1 MASTDTALL
10 PSGVDF
16 TGTTVGLAKV
26 SAMCSQS
33 SGAVNQ
39 VRGSAQVCWT
49 EAVAGWGGGGQGRS
63 QDLGFDAEHVRAG
76 QGTQVQHSAPYC
88 ALAG

>member
-1 MASTDTALL
+1 MSELGAGPHRPWGRGLGHELGVAPTDTALL

-49 EAVAGWGGGGQGRS
+49 EAVAGPGVRGGHEAWG
-63 QDLGFDAEHVRAG
+63 L
-76 QGTQVQHSAPYC
+76 TQSM
-88 ALAG
+88 